1 MQVTWGGSTMIEAER
16 LLLMSALADHAN
28 QRFVMLSDKLPLTTH
43 TSHSE
48 IAIFVIFSCL
58 CIHLT
63 IEQYI
68 T

>member
-28 QRFVMLSDKLPLTTH
+28 QRFVMLSNRLPLTTH

-48 IAIFVIFSCL
+48 IAIFFLSFSVYVF
-58 CIHLT
+58 I
-63 IEQYI
+63 
-68 T
+68 